1 MIIGIDLGTT
11 NSLAAC
17 FRNGKV
23 ELIPNRLNQKLTPSV
38 VAVDDQGQ
46 ILIGETA
53 REYGYLH
60 PQAMARLFKRTMGTD
75 RVYHLND
82 TTLTSEEL
90 SALILR
96 SLKEDAEAYLGESVE
111 EAVIS
116 VPAYFN
122 DHQRK
127 ATKQAGE
134 MAGLKVNRIINEP
147 TASALAYG
155 IGETDDSECC
165 MVLDLGGGTFD
176 VTILEYYNN
185 IMEVYAVAGDNQ
197 LGGEDFTMTLMEMFL
212 QRNGLDE
219 SDLTLRELSDLYK
232 AAEQCKCSFSSGNNS
247 YISAMIQGR
256 PVSEEFT
263 LDEFAEN
270 CLTLM
275 DRLRK
280 PIEKSL
286 RDAKITLLDLSRII
300 MVGGATRLP
309 TIRSY
314 VQEMTGI
321 YPDYYVDPDTSV
333 AQGAAIAAAMKE
345 RNQDIEEIILT
356 DVCPFT
362 LGTEVISDNGR
373 FDEELRYLPIIER
386 NTVIPVSRTERVYTA
401 HDNQKE
407 VTVRILQGESRLPR
421 SNLLIGWLNLE
432 VPVGPKG
439 QEAIDITY
447 TYDVNSLLEVRAKVV
462 STGLEKS
469 VVIQNNENKLSDE
482 EVRKRLEKLSYLRQ
496 NPREEE
502 ANMYAIFR
510 ADRLYESSEGSNR
523 QRIEKEMAE
532 FERILD
538 QGTRLQIEKQRQ
550 QLLQVLD
557 EVEGQ
562 GKVLLS

>member
-1 MIIGIDLGTT
+1 MLIGIDLGTT

-23 ELIPNRLNQKLTPSV
+23 ELIPNRLNEKLTPSV
-38 VAVDDQGQ
+38 VAVDEKGQ

-75 RVYHLND
+75 RVYYLND
-82 TTLTSEEL
+82 TELSSEEL
-90 SALILR
+90 SAMILR
-96 SLKEDAEAYLGESVE
+96 SLKEDAEAYLGESVD

-122 DHQRK
+122 DNQRK

-134 MAGLKVNRIINEP
+134 LAGLKVNRIINEP

-155 IGETDDSECC
+155 IGESSESECC

-176 VTILEYYNN
+176 VTILEYFRN

-197 LGGEDFTMTLMEMFL
+197 LGGEDFTITLMEMFM
-212 QRNGLDE
+212 QRNGLEND
-219 SDLTLRELSDLYK
+219 DLTLRELGDLYK
-232 AAEQCKCSFSSGNNS
+232 AAEQCKCSFSSQKS
-247 YISAMIQGR
+247 SIMSVMLKGR

-270 CLTLM
+270 CYPLM

-286 RDAKITLLDLSRII
+286 RDARITLLDIDRII
-300 MVGGATRLP
+300 LVGGATRLP

-333 AQGAAIAAAMKE
+333 AQGAAVAAAMKE
-345 RNQDIEEIILT
+345 RNQDIEEVILT

-386 NTVIPVSRTERVYTA
+386 NTVIPVSHTERVYTA
-401 HDNQKE
+401 HDNQSE

-421 SNLLIGWLNLE
+421 ANLLLGWLNLE

-462 STGLEKS
+462 STGLEKA
-469 VVIQNNENKLSDE
+469 VVIQNDSNRLSDE
-482 EVRKRLEKLSYLRQ
+482 EVNERFRKLSYLRQ

-510 ADRLYESSEGSNR
+510 ADRLYESAEGSDR
-523 QRIEKEMAE
+523 QRIEKEMTE
-532 FERILD
+532 FDRMLD
-538 QGTRLQIEKQRQ
+538 QGTRLQVEKQRQ
-550 QLLQVLD
+550 QLMQVLD
-557 EVEGQ
+557 EIENRGQ
-562 GKVLLS
+562 VFLS

>member
-17 FRNGKV
+17 FRNGKA

-75 RVYHLND
+75 RIYDLNG
-82 TTLTSEEL
+82 TVLSSEEL

-96 SLKEDAEAYLGESVE
+96 SLKEDAETYLKQPVE

-155 IGETDDSECC
+155 IGESGDSECC

-176 VTILEYYNN
+176 VTVLEYYHN

-197 LGGEDFTMTLMEMFL
+197 LGGEDFTLTLMEMFL
-212 QRNGLDE
+212 QRNGLDDA
-219 SDLTLRELSDLYK
+219 DLSLRELGDLYK
-232 AAEQCKCSFSSGNNS
+232 AAEQCKCSFSSQDSPFMSVTLN
-247 YISAMIQGR
+247 GR
-256 PVSEEFT
+256 PIIEQFTLEEF
-263 LDEFAEN
+263 AQN
-270 CLTLM
+270 CLSLM

-280 PIEKSL
+280 PIEKAL

-300 MVGGATRLP
+300 LVGGATRLP

-314 VQEMTGI
+314 VQDMTGI

-345 RNQDIEEIILT
+345 RDQDIEEIILT

-362 LGTEVISDNGR
+362 LGTEVLNDSGR

-469 VVIQNNENKLSDE
+469 VVIQNDENKLTDE
-482 EVRKRLEKLSYLRQ
+482 EVRERLEKLSYLRQ

-502 ANMYAIFR
+502 ANMYAVFR
-510 ADRLYESSEGSNR
+510 ANRLYESAEGSDR
-523 QRIEKEMAE
+523 QRIEKEMTE
-532 FERILD
+532 FERIMD

-557 EVEGQ
+557 EVENQ
-562 GKVLLS
+562 GKVLLA